1 MNRYFD
7 RGSNR
12 QYKPSLA
19 VEAFDSDAEMLSD
32 AINGSNALLAA
43 LESRRGPDR
52 FPWRDR
58 GGALNA
64 RPNPESMNTAF
75 MVHRVSLIE
84 MREAHADALRVARDP
99 CPFCGIRTDIGCKH
113 RRVA

>member
-12 QYKPSLA
+12 QYKPTPAL
-19 VEAFDSDAEMLSD
+19 EAFSDDTKMLCD

-43 LESRRGPDR
+43 LASKRGSDR
-52 FPWRDR
+52 FPWREHS
-58 GGALNA
+58 GPLNA
-64 RPNPESMNTAF
+64 KPNPESFNATT

-84 MREAHADALRVARDP
+84 MREAHADSLRVARDP